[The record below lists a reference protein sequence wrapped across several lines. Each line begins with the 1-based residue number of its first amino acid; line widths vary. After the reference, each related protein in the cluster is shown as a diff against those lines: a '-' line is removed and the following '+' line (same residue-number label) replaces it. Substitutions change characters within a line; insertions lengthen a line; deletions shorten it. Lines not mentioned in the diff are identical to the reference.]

1 MSVIRR
7 YHDMHIGSC
16 SDSAMDELPSGI
28 HGASGDQ
35 GLCLL
40 PPGST
45 SVARSASG
53 KGGGS
58 NGGTGYPCTATDEP
72 LEATEDD
79 TDEMQ
84 PAAKQRRGINQTHVS
99 DLCTTDEESNHGN
112 YVPVTPWPSSSH
124 VSSPT
129 TLPADLSSDAGNTA
143 SPPLIVS
150 QTPR

>member
-16 SDSAMDELPSGI
+16 SDSAMDELPSI
-28 HGASGDQ
+28 HGAAGDQ

-40 PPGST
+40 PPGAAANM
-45 SVARSASG
+45 ARSKA
-53 KGGGS
+53 GGGS
-58 NGGTGYPCTATDEP
+58 GAGFVCAAGDEP
-72 LEATEDD
+72 SDAAEDD

-99 DLCTTDEESNHGN
+99 DLCTTDEESNHGT
-112 YVPVTPWPSSSH
+112 YVSVTPWPPSSH

-129 TLPADLSSDAGNTA
+129 TLPADLSSDAGNAA
-143 SPPLIVS
+143 SPPLITS